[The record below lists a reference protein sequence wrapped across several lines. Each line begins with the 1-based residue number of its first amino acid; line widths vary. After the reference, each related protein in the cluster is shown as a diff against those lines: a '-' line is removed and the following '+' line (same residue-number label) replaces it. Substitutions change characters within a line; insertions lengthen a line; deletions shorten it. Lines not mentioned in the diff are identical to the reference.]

1 MKFPEGASVRL
12 MGDPLTTKNALAT
25 KFIAYELPAD
35 FVQDFAG
42 DRAAVT
48 AVIGRLIRAGVKEVN
63 IVDVTHATSP
73 TPLAAALAF
82 SHSRGV
88 KRDLAAVFQ
97 EADTFTREQSGR

>member
-1 MKFPEGASVRL
+1 

-63 IVDVTHATSP
+63 IVDVTHATHRHLP
-73 TPLAAALAF
+73 PDW
-82 SHSRGV
+82 HSAIFR
-88 KRDLAAVFQ
+88 Q
-97 EADTFTREQSGR
+97 

>member
-1 MKFPEGASVRL
+1 MATRADHLEVSEGASVRL

-63 IVDVTHATSP
+63 IVDVTHATPP
-73 TPLAAALAF
+73 TATCRRAGIQPF
-82 SHSRGV
+82 SGS
-88 KRDLAAVFQ
+88 
-97 EADTFTREQSGR
+97 EA